1 MPVRQLHQLF
11 VADTNY
17 NNSTVNQ
24 NGGLVSF
31 TTTAGTDG
39 VELAVTANA
48 VGTYNLNGGVLVTPA
63 VTGGAGT
70 SSFYFSGGT
79 LEANSNNPNFF
90 PNTVSQVS
98 NNNPGGSPTNVFI
111 NDGGYSITIS
121 QSLSGLGGLV
131 KSGTGTLTLAGVNIY
146 TGNTTISQGSLAISN
161 ETNLGAG
168 GALSIGQGTL
178 VVQGNIINSARSI
191 TLTDPAAAIQV
202 ATSFTYSNSGTISG
216 SGGLTV
222 NGGGLLGLNGAN
234 NYGGGTT
241 LAAGTLAVG
250 NPGAL
255 GSGTLTITG
264 GVLDASTPLTLST
277 VPQAWNGDFAF
288 GASNPLNTGP
298 GAITLG
304 SNRIVTVVGLS
315 PVTIGG
321 PIGDGG
327 VGFGLT
333 KAGPGFLVLTAS
345 NSYSGGTNVAAG
357 ELIVDHSGGNS
368 GALGST
374 PVSVQ
379 GGAALVVRG
388 DASIAPGGSL
398 VVAGGAS
405 PATQG
410 LVDLRDGSINT
421 FTIYGNLILQG
432 DPLHGTGAALDLDI
446 GGGSADQIAAVG
458 QAVVTGTNNTIN
470 LNPIGVV
477 GSGTYPLILASSGGL
492 SAGNFVLGSKPA
504 GFYTYSLTASSAKAL
519 VLSITGANTPST
531 AYWTGN
537 ASLAVGDST
546 NSWGTPNPSGTG
558 SNWSTTSDGLT
569 DPHQVPGAIT
579 SVYFTANNAVGNPSG
594 ALTTTLDVPY
604 VVSALN
610 FKVTSGTIT
619 SVAVNTGTNSL
630 TIAPPV
636 GTYAQ
641 SLFLDPSSIA
651 SATISGTGA
660 VVLNGSQYWGN
671 NSNSQRLT
679 INAPVAPQS
688 GSTTLYLDGT
698 ATEPLTFGGVL
709 ANGGGQLALNVQSGV
724 TVLTGSN
731 TYSGGTTIN
740 GGTLNINAD
749 AALGANQTVT
759 INAPGTLQAGAPQV
773 ALGASRTIVINGNYP
788 ATLDTN
794 GNTFSVAGAIDGSGN
809 LAVAGSGT
817 LVLTASNGYSGGTT
831 ITGGTLQVGNGG
843 SGAAIGAG
851 GVTLNNNGTLVFNH
865 NDNVTFSGQITNNGN
880 LTQTGPGV
888 LTLLG
893 NNNYSGTA
901 TISGGTLQ
909 VGNGARDRRHERRQ

>member
-1 MPVRQLHQLF
+1 M
-11 VADTNY
+11 
-17 NNSTVNQ
+17 
-24 NGGLVSF
+24 
-31 TTTAGTDG
+31 
-39 VELAVTANA
+39 
-48 VGTYNLNGGVLVTPA
+48 
-63 VTGGAGT
+63 
-70 SSFYFSGGT
+70 
-79 LEANSNNPNFF
+79 
-90 PNTVSQVS
+90 
-98 NNNPGGSPTNVFI
+98 
-111 NDGGYSITIS
+111 
-121 QSLSGLGGLV
+121 
-131 KSGTGTLTLAGVNIY
+131 
-146 TGNTTISQGSLAISN
+146 
-161 ETNLGAG
+161 
-168 GALSIGQGTL
+168 
-178 VVQGNIINSARSI
+178 
-191 TLTDPAAAIQV
+191 
-202 ATSFTYSNSGTISG
+202 
-216 SGGLTV
+216 

-250 NPGAL
+250 NAGAL

-398 VVAGGAS
+398 VVAGGAL

-492 SAGNFVLGSKPA
+492 NAGNFVLGSKPA

-537 ASLAVGDST
+537 ASLAVGDSA

-558 SNWSTTSDGLT
+558 SNWSTTNDGST

-579 SVYFTANNAVGNPSG
+579 SVYFTADNASG
-594 ALTTTLDVPY
+594 QSLRRPATTLDVPY
-604 VVSALN
+604 SIKQPDLRQLRHDHQCRGQHGHEFPDHRRRAGSAL
-610 FKVTSGTIT
+610 FWIQRRLPAPRSAARGPSCSTAAS
-619 SVAVNTGTNSL
+619 TGPT
-630 TIAPPV
+630 TP
-636 GTYAQ
+636 
-641 SLFLDPSSIA
+641 IA
-651 SATISGTGA
+651 SD
-660 VVLNGSQYWGN
+660 
-671 NSNSQRLT
+671 LT
-679 INAPVAPQS
+679 INVPVAAVS
-688 GSTTLYLDGT
+688 GSTTLNLQARAPG
-698 ATEPLTFGGVL
+698 ALTLWRRAGRWRRPVGVER
-709 ANGGGQLALNVQSGV
+709 QSGV
-724 TVLTGSN
+724 TVLSGSN

-740 GGTLNINAD
+740 GGHASVNA
-749 AALGANQTVT
+749 ARPWPANQYGDDQRPLQLTPA
-759 INAPGTLQAGAPQV
+759 IRRWPSLPAAHRDQRQLPRHPGHQRSTPS
-773 ALGASRTIVINGNYP
+773 ASAV
-788 ATLDTN
+788 
-794 GNTFSVAGAIDGSGN
+794 SV
-809 LAVAGSGT
+809 
-817 LVLTASNGYSGGTT
+817 
-831 ITGGTLQVGNGG
+831 
-843 SGAAIGAG
+843 
-851 GVTLNNNGTLVFNH
+851 
-865 NDNVTFSGQITNNGN
+865 
-880 LTQTGPGV
+880 
-888 LTLLG
+888 
-893 NNNYSGTA
+893 
-901 TISGGTLQ
+901 
-909 VGNGARDRRHERRQ
+909 RRQRHWPKPAAERWC

>member
-1 MPVRQLHQLF
+1 M
-11 VADTNY
+11 
-17 NNSTVNQ
+17 
-24 NGGLVSF
+24 
-31 TTTAGTDG
+31 
-39 VELAVTANA
+39 
-48 VGTYNLNGGVLVTPA
+48 
-63 VTGGAGT
+63 
-70 SSFYFSGGT
+70 
-79 LEANSNNPNFF
+79 
-90 PNTVSQVS
+90 
-98 NNNPGGSPTNVFI
+98 
-111 NDGGYSITIS
+111 
-121 QSLSGLGGLV
+121 
-131 KSGTGTLTLAGVNIY
+131 
-146 TGNTTISQGSLAISN
+146 
-161 ETNLGAG
+161 
-168 GALSIGQGTL
+168 
-178 VVQGNIINSARSI
+178 
-191 TLTDPAAAIQV
+191 
-202 ATSFTYSNSGTISG
+202 
-216 SGGLTV
+216 
-222 NGGGLLGLNGAN
+222 
-234 NYGGGTT
+234 
-241 LAAGTLAVG
+241 
-250 NPGAL
+250 
-255 GSGTLTITG
+255 
-264 GVLDASTPLTLST
+264 
-277 VPQAWNGDFAF
+277 
-288 GASNPLNTGP
+288 
-298 GAITLG
+298 
-304 SNRIVTVVGLS
+304 
-315 PVTIGG
+315 
-321 PIGDGG
+321 
-327 VGFGLT
+327 
-333 KAGPGFLVLTAS
+333 
-345 NSYSGGTNVAAG
+345 
-357 ELIVDHSGGNS
+357 
-368 GALGST
+368 
-374 PVSVQ
+374 
-379 GGAALVVRG
+379 
-388 DASIAPGGSL
+388 
-398 VVAGGAS
+398 AGGAS

-594 ALTTTLDVPY
+594 ALNTTLDVPY

-851 GVTLNNNGTLVFNH
+851 GVTLYNNGTLVFNH

-909 VGNGARDRRHERRQ
+909 VCNGAAIGGTSVVNNGSLLFNDADSTTVSSISGSGSSNANRHGCRHAHGHEYLQRRNHHHLRRTRRSPGPPCFRKARTSSSTGLERRRGGPAKQWHAQSHDGNARWTSPVDA